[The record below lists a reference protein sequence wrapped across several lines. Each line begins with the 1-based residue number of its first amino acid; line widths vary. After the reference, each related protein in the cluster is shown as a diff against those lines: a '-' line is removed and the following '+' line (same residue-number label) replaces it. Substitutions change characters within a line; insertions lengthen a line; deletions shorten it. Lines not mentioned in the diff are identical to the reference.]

1 MIIVLRR
8 SNRSASAPATGPSS
22 SAGSSVTRNTPPTA
36 ELAAT
41 PPRVRLGARAA
52 SARID
57 SQSPRLDRDSAI
69 QRYRNGLID
78 STDSPER
85 LRLTRRVGGPSPRVA
100 LAGWGRKFTAL
111 RVPTGGLVPM
121 RVLKRDLTFPLFRSS
136 CVLLT
141 PSSPGPSSTWPTWPS
156 PWLSSLPS

>member
-1 MIIVLRR
+1 MQVRCGNSGIETNGAPRIRSPLIIVLRR
-8 SNRSASAPATGPSS
+8 LNRSASAPATGPSS

-78 STDSPER
+78 STDRSENHTSEPHSPHH
-85 LRLTRRVGGPSPRVA
+85 LLSP
-100 LAGWGRKFTAL
+100 
-111 RVPTGGLVPM
+111 
-121 RVLKRDLTFPLFRSS
+121 
-136 CVLLT
+136 LL
-141 PSSPGPSSTWPTWPS
+141 
-156 PWLSSLPS
+156 L